1 MSDTNAELV
10 RLGNQVALLEEEKG
24 NLQLSL
30 VDFDE
35 LKGRNQDRNYIV
47 VLSILLVM
55 RHNVRF
61 SYMIF
66 MIGQFLQCN
75 VNTDV
80 LYIYLRVCVYVFTFI
95 YVYACIYTHTCTY
108 IHQYYYSTCYK
119 KESFLYLKIK
129 YLLVN

>member
-35 LKGRNQDRNYIV
+35 LKGRNQDRNYFV

-61 SYMIF
+61 IHMIF

-108 IHQYYYSTCYK
+108 IHQYYCTCYK
-119 KESFLYLKIK
+119 KKSFLYLKIK